1 MDAEPDTPEGD
12 LLDVLATLVQAYEDK
27 HWPMDPPDPIAA
39 ILFYMEQKGLAR
51 RDLEQY
57 IGGKGRVSEVL
68 NRKRPLT
75 IQMIR
80 KLHDGLGIPAEVL
93 IRPTIRRRR
102 QTHRRAA

>member
-1 MDAEPDTPEGD
+1 M
-12 LLDVLATLVQAYEDK
+12 
-27 HWPMDPPDPIAA
+27 
-39 ILFYMEQKGLAR
+39 GLAR

-93 IRPTIRRRR
+93 IRPTIHLASADP
-102 QTHRRAA
+102 TVALA